1 MTSWLKKYKDV
12 LPDDYTFH
20 KIFIGKYV
28 MPLELKYTQ
37 NFPQVPE
44 KFIEVSETFPE
55 VSDTFPEVSERFIEV
70 PEKFI
75 EYIPEAPE
83 AAEAA
88 EAAETFPEYIPEAAE
103 TFPEYIPEAA
113 ETFPEYIPE
122 AAAAPEDVLAYSTP
136 LETSA
141 ASAPLAIPALPMYV
155 GAVRPVTAPYVF
167 GTVQLIRYYRYRI
180 NRPSTR

>member
-12 LPDDYTFH
+12 LPDDHTFH

-28 MPLELKYTQ
+28 MPLELKYTEA
-37 NFPQVPE
+37 FPQVPE
-44 KFIEVSETFPE
+44 KFIEVSE
-55 VSDTFPEVSERFIEV
+55 TFPEVSERFIEV

-88 EAAETFPEYIPEAAE
+88 EAADVPEAAETFPEYIPEAAE